1 MKPVRRIRVI
11 TREQFAAFLEDSKA
25 QGLDLAEV
33 CDRAGV
39 LLTPERKNAIEAQAL
54 DAVADHL
61 ESLPTHSLVPR
72 TLGATL
78 ADLHRGIVESIRTFA
93 EGVRNA

>member
-1 MKPVRRIRVI
+1 MKPIRRIRVI
-11 TREQFAAFLEDSKA
+11 TREEFAKFLEESRA

-33 CDRAGV
+33 CDRAGI
-39 LLTPERKNAIEAQAL
+39 LLTPERKLAVEAQAL

-78 ADLHRGIVESIRTFA
+78 TDVHRGIVESIRTFA
-93 EGVRNA
+93 EGVRSA

>member
-1 MKPVRRIRVI
+1 MSQVRRIRVI
-11 TREQFAAFLEDSKA
+11 TREEFAAFLEESRA

-61 ESLPTHSLVPR
+61 ESIPTHQLIPR
-72 TLGATL
+72 VLGATL
-78 ADLHRGIVESIRTFA
+78 AELHRGIVESIRTFA
-93 EGVRNA
+93 EGVRSA

>member
-1 MKPVRRIRVI
+1 MSQVRRIRVV
-11 TREQFAAFLEDSKA
+11 TREEFARFLEDSKA

-33 CDRAGV
+33 CDRAGI
-39 LLTPERKNAIEAQAL
+39 LLTPQRKLAIEAQAL

-61 ESLPTHSLVPR
+61 ESVPTHTLVPR

-93 EGVRNA
+93 EGIRNA